1 MHGKQY
7 SDEQNAVIRAAV
19 REIVERDFK
28 GTKAPA
34 AEAFGVTA
42 ASLGDFLNGKKGVG
56 NKLLSGL
63 ARYTGQPVAMLLGEQ
78 ATDDEPQWGNLP
90 GYRESEK
97 VLRADHPHRYSEA
110 LYKMGRRIRGAM
122 PLEVPVTVQTLRR
135 LLNFLEESAKVEE
148 LADLEMERVE
158 KKLAADIKRAAT
170 RAKNKSKATE
180 LSLLPKSSKRRT
192 GYVAR

>member
-28 GTKAPA
+28 STKAPA
-34 AEAFGVTA
+34 AEALGVTA

-56 NKLLSGL
+56 NKLLTGL
-63 ARYTGQPVAMLLGEQ
+63 ARYTGQSVAMLLGEQ
-78 ATDDEPQWGNLP
+78 ASDDEPQWGSLP

-97 VLRADHPHRYSEA
+97 SLRADHPHRYSEA

-122 PLEVPVTVQTLRR
+122 PLEVPVTPQVLRR
-135 LLNFLEESAKVEE
+135 LLNFLEETARIEE
-148 LADLEMERVE
+148 LADLEMERIE
-158 KKLAADIKRAAT
+158 KKLAADIKRANT
-170 RAKNKSKATE
+170 REANKAKQKVTE
-180 LSLLPKSSKRRT
+180 RELPLKSSK
-192 GYVAR
+192 